1 MKSPQGFGKKYFTL
15 SSIQAH
21 SVAVTLHGLIISTK
35 NHLNKK
41 LKISSQDDEDD
52 ELSLNLQEN
61 VLSLLV
67 QNKRPSYCD
76 GIYQRKTSLTGKFFK
91 FITIYTYYTI
101 YFAIKRTL
109 VNFYFYSYL
118 YNKLK
123 IMSFKYLKFFL
134 LYRDKFIYKN
144 NVMISYIIAMLLI

>member
-21 SVAVTLHGLIISTK
+21 SVAVTLHGLLISAK
-35 NHLNKK
+35 NHLITK
-41 LKISSQDDEDD
+41 LKISSQDDEND
-52 ELSLNLQEN
+52 ELFQDLQEN

-67 QNKRPSYCD
+67 QNKRPSYYD

-91 FITIYTYYTI
+91 FITKYTYYTI
-101 YFAIKRTL
+101 YFTIKRTL
-109 VNFYFYSYL
+109 VNFSFYNYL

-123 IMSFKYLKFFL
+123 TMSFKYLKIFPL
-134 LYRDKFIYKN
+134 SIKFIYEDK
-144 NVMISYIIAMLLI
+144 VML